1 MLEKRKRNRSAGD
14 LIRLRKFNNERGDFV
29 NREYVR
35 NKYEQESDLSEEVKR
50 VWLTTKDAA
59 IYLGK
64 TVNAITLLVSRGIL
78 IKRKWNGRLYFKKS
92 ELDCLIDLPF

>member
-1 MLEKRKRNRSAGD
+1 M
-14 LIRLRKFNNERGDFV
+14 

-92 ELDCLIDLPF
+92 ELDCLIGLPF